1 LRLALMDLL
10 EPKNKRERK
19 KWNYHRVGATGRLPW
34 SARGI
39 EECVRHV
46 HRRLSELTQEERKG
60 WDPTIESLF
69 FIKRKYG
76 ESKGSAHFLRM
87 GQIINFMQHYRERLK
102 KDKLIFA
109 DSRGRESWED
119 NLVEAFAKLPF
130 TIKSFRY
137 DDVKRYVQS
146 CKKPS

>member
-1 LRLALMDLL
+1 MLTVRRDGLRLALMDLL

-69 FIKRKYG
+69 FIKRQYG
-76 ESKGSAHFLRM
+76 ESKVSAHFLRI
-87 GQIINFMQHYRERLK
+87 GQKIHFIQHYPETFK
-102 KDKLIFA
+102 
-109 DSRGRESWED
+109 
-119 NLVEAFAKLPF
+119 
-130 TIKSFRY
+130 
-137 DDVKRYVQS
+137 Q
-146 CKKPS
+146 

>member
-1 LRLALMDLL
+1 MDLL

-46 HRRLSELTQEERKG
+46 HKRHSELTQEERKG
-60 WDPTIESLF
+60 WNPTIESLF
-69 FIKRKYG
+69 FIKGKYG

-87 GQIINFMQHYRERLK
+87 GQIINFMQHYRKRLK
-102 KDKLIFA
+102 
-109 DSRGRESWED
+109 ED
-119 NLVEAFAKLPF
+119 NLVEALAKLPF
-130 TIKSFRY
+130 TIESFCY
-137 DDVKRYVQS
+137 DDVKSYIQS